1 MIVNHGGVHK
11 LLGVTRLGNRHAAR
25 PITFT
30 IGGGNSRDLTLIS
43 GDLVSGRASGLR
55 PVTLVRAVERAT
67 EHGVLALLDSLESS
81 AGGHGRLHVALHNV
95 LPVGGLTGRVQ
106 VFVVA
111 FVESL
116 TDNALTERNVVG
128 GAVNGDRGGCLTHRT
143 LVNAHVVLNKGVVE
157 CAIAAQI
164 VHALVDG
171 EHELTVHHLRGTNL
185 LDRSVK
191 SGSLQLNTIQ
201 PGREL

>member
-30 IGGGNSRDLTLIS
+30 IGGGNSRNLTLIS

-55 PVTLVRAVERAT
+55 PVTLVRAVESATKRRAI
-67 EHGVLALLDSLESS
+67 ALLDSLQRGSR
-81 AGGHGRLHVALHNV
+81 GDGRLNIALLHI
-95 LPVGGLTGRVQ
+95 LSVGGLTCGVQ
-106 VFVVA
+106 VLVVA

-116 TDNALTERNVVG
+116 THDALTEGNVVG
-128 GAVNGDRGGCLTHRT
+128 GAVNGDRGGLLTHRA
-143 LVNAHVVLNKGVVE
+143 LVDGHVVLNKSVVE

-164 VHALVDG
+164 VHALING
-171 EHELTVHHLRGTNL
+171 EHELTVHHRRGTNL

>member
-1 MIVNHGGVHK
+1 MLVNHRDVGE
-11 LLGVTRLGNRHAAR
+11 LLGVTNLGNGDAAR
-25 PITFT
+25 PVATA
-30 IGGGNSRDLTLIS
+30 IGGSNRRDLTLIRRQ
-43 GDLVSGRASGLR
+43 LVRGSLRGLR
-55 PVTLVRAVERAT
+55 PIRGVRAVERAT
-67 EHGVLALLDSLESS
+67 ERRAIALLDSLQRGSR
-81 AGGHGRLHVALHNV
+81 GDGRLHVALHNV

-106 VFVVA
+106 VLVVA

-128 GAVNGDRGGCLTHRT
+128 GTVNGDRGGCLTRRT
-143 LVNAHVVLNKGVVE
+143 LVNAHVVLNKSVVE
-157 CAIAAQI
+157 CTIAAQI

-185 LDRSVK
+185 LDSAIK
-191 SGSLQLNTIQ
+191 CGSLQLNTIQ